1 MKILKKIDVGL
12 FIIMIL
18 LIAIG
23 IVMIFSASNVAA
35 IVRYKQS
42 PLGYFIKQSIWALIA
57 LIGFFIILFIDSK
70 HYKKIVYP
78 ALLITILAL
87 FFLVIKGTFIN
98 KTRGWLLLFNGKIGF
113 QPSELFKLVY
123 ILLASI
129 YYDQYKTKLDNP
141 KYLIFPIGWGLLGAF
156 LVFVQ
161 PDFGTSMVII
171 MLIIFLFFINPV
183 SKSIKKIVLIFI
195 FLIIS
200 SGLLLFSNI
209 YKNLSKEKQN
219 RINTKGVC
227 TQERFYTDGNQL
239 CNSLIAFNN
248 GGLFGKG
255 LANSSQKYL
264 YLPESHTDF
273 IFPVIVEEL
282 GIVGGIAIII
292 LFMVMFYRIILIA
305 KNSYRNFQ
313 ASYSYAIM
321 FLMALHL
328 FINIGGVST
337 FIPLTGIPIPF
348 LSYGGTSLMFNVI
361 ALGFIQRARIETKM
375 KKERFIKKE
384 S

>member
-1 MKILKKIDVGL
+1 MKILKKIDVPL
-12 FIIMIL
+12 FIVMIL

-35 IVRYKQS
+35 IVRYNQS

-57 LIGFFIILFIDSK
+57 LIAFFIIIFIDSK
-70 HYKKIVYP
+70 YYKNISII
-78 ALLITILAL
+78 ALIAIIISLIYLI
-87 FFLVIKGTFIN
+87 FKGTFIN

-113 QPSELFKLVY
+113 QPSELFKIFYVV
-123 ILLASI
+123 LASF
-129 YYDQYKTKLDNP
+129 YYDKFKNKLDDP
-141 KYLIFPIGWGLLGAF
+141 KYLAFPILLGFGGAG
-156 LVFVQ
+156 LVFLQ
-161 PDFGTSMVII
+161 PDFGTAMVISVVTV
-171 MLIIFLFFINPV
+171 FLFFINPV
-183 SKSIKKIVLIFI
+183 GKQIKSFVKIFM
-195 FLIIS
+195 FLIIIIA
-200 SGLLLFSNI
+200 LLALPSI
-209 YKNLSKEKQN
+209 YNKISKEKQN
-219 RINTKGVC
+219 RLNTKGVC

-282 GIVGGIAIII
+282 GIVGGIVII
-292 LFMVMFYRIILIA
+292 LLFMFMFYRIMLIA
-305 KNSYRNFQ
+305 KSSYHNYQ

-328 FINIGGVST
+328 FVNIGGVST

-348 LSYGGTSLMFNVI
+348 LSYGGTSLVFNVI
-361 ALGFIQRARIETKM
+361 ALAFIQRARIETRLR
-375 KKERFIKKE
+375 KERFIKKKV
-384 S
+384 

>member
-161 PDFGTSMVII
+161 PDFGTSVLII

-183 SKSIKKIVLIFI
+183 SKSIKKIALIFI

-200 SGLLLFSNI
+200 TGLLLFSNI

-305 KNSYRNFQ
+305 KSSYRNFQ

>member
-1 MKILKKIDVGL
+1 MKILKKIDVPL
-12 FIIMIL
+12 FIVMIL

-35 IVRYKQS
+35 IVRYNQS

-57 LIGFFIILFIDSK
+57 LIGFFIIIFIDSK
-70 HYKKIVYP
+70 KYQKISII
-78 ALLITILAL
+78 ALLLIIGAL
-87 FFLVIKGTFIN
+87 IYLIFKGTFIN

-113 QPSELFKLVY
+113 QPSELFKIFY
-123 ILLASI
+123 IVLASF
-129 YYDQYKTKLDNP
+129 YYDTFKDKLDEP
-141 KYLIFPIGWGLLGAF
+141 KYLAFPILLGFGGAG
-156 LVFVQ
+156 LVFLQ
-161 PDFGTSMVII
+161 PDFGTAMVITVVT
-171 MLIIFLFFINPV
+171 IFLFFINPV
-183 SKSIKKIVLIFI
+183 GKQIKSFVKIFM
-195 FLIIS
+195 FLIIVI
-200 SGLLLFSNI
+200 GLLALPSVYNRI
-209 YKNLSKEKQN
+209 SKEKQN
-219 RINTKGVC
+219 RLNTKGVC

-248 GGLFGKG
+248 GGFFGKG

-282 GIVGGIAIII
+282 GIVGGIVII
-292 LFMVMFYRIILIA
+292 LLFMFMFYRIILIA
-305 KNSYRNFQ
+305 KSSYHNYQ

-348 LSYGGTSLMFNVI
+348 LSYGGTSLVFNVI
-361 ALGFIQRARIETKM
+361 ALAFVQRARIETRL
-375 KKERFIKKE
+375 KKERFIKKKV
-384 S
+384 

>member
-1 MKILKKIDVGL
+1 MKILKKIDIGL

-200 SGLLLFSNI
+200 TGLLLFSNI

-305 KNSYRNFQ
+305 KSSYRNFQ

>member
-195 FLIIS
+195 FLIVS

-375 KKERFIKKE
+375 KDL
-384 S
+384 

>member
-1 MKILKKIDVGL
+1 MKILKKIDIPL
-12 FIIMIL
+12 FVVMIL

-35 IVRYKQS
+35 IVRYNQS

-57 LIGFFIILFIDSK
+57 LIAFFIIIFIDSK
-70 HYKKIVYP
+70 YYKNISII
-78 ALLITILAL
+78 ALIAIIISLIYLI
-87 FFLVIKGTFIN
+87 FKGTFIN

-113 QPSELFKLVY
+113 QPSELFKIFY
-123 ILLASI
+123 IVLASF
-129 YYDQYKTKLDNP
+129 YYDKFKNKLDDP
-141 KYLIFPIGWGLLGAF
+141 KYLAFPILLGFGGAG
-156 LVFVQ
+156 LVFLQ
-161 PDFGTSMVII
+161 PDFGTAMVISVVTV
-171 MLIIFLFFINPV
+171 FLFFINPV
-183 SKSIKKIVLIFI
+183 GKQIKSFVKIFM
-195 FLIIS
+195 FLIIIIA
-200 SGLLLFSNI
+200 LLALPSI
-209 YKNLSKEKQN
+209 YNKISKEKQN
-219 RINTKGVC
+219 RLNTKGVC

-282 GIVGGIAIII
+282 GIVGGIVII
-292 LFMVMFYRIILIA
+292 LLFMFMFYRIMLIA
-305 KNSYRNFQ
+305 KSSYHNYQ

-328 FINIGGVST
+328 FVNIGGVST

-348 LSYGGTSLMFNVI
+348 LSYGGTSLVFNVI
-361 ALGFIQRARIETKM
+361 ALAFIQRARIETRLR
-375 KKERFIKKE
+375 KERFIKKKV
-384 S
+384 

>member
-1 MKILKKIDVGL
+1 MKILKKIDVPL
-12 FIIMIL
+12 FIVMIL

-35 IVRYKQS
+35 IVRYNQS

-57 LIGFFIILFIDSK
+57 LIAFFIIIFIDSK
-70 HYKKIVYP
+70 YYKNISII
-78 ALLITILAL
+78 ALIAIIISLIYLI
-87 FFLVIKGTFIN
+87 FKGTFIN

-113 QPSELFKLVY
+113 QPSELFKIFY
-123 ILLASI
+123 IVLASF
-129 YYDQYKTKLDNP
+129 YYDKFKNKLDDP
-141 KYLIFPIGWGLLGAF
+141 KYLAFPILLGFGGAG
-156 LVFVQ
+156 LVFLQ
-161 PDFGTSMVII
+161 PDFGTAMVISVVT
-171 MLIIFLFFINPV
+171 IFLFFINPV
-183 SKSIKKIVLIFI
+183 GKQIKSFVKIFM
-195 FLIIS
+195 FLIIIIA
-200 SGLLLFSNI
+200 LLALPSI
-209 YKNLSKEKQN
+209 YNKISKEKQN
-219 RINTKGVC
+219 RLNTKGVC

-282 GIVGGIAIII
+282 GIIGGIVII
-292 LFMVMFYRIILIA
+292 LLFMFMFYRIMLIA
-305 KNSYRNFQ
+305 KSSYHNYQ

-328 FINIGGVST
+328 FVNIGGVST

-348 LSYGGTSLMFNVI
+348 LSYGGTSLVFNVI
-361 ALGFIQRARIETKM
+361 ALAFIQRARIETRLR
-375 KKERFIKKE
+375 KERFIKKKV
-384 S
+384 

>member
-1 MKILKKIDVGL
+1 MKILKKIDVPL
-12 FIIMIL
+12 FIVMIL

-35 IVRYKQS
+35 IVRYNQS

-57 LIGFFIILFIDSK
+57 LIGFFIIIFIDSK
-70 HYKKIVYP
+70 KYQKISII
-78 ALLITILAL
+78 ALLLIIGAL
-87 FFLVIKGTFIN
+87 IYLIFKGTFIN

-113 QPSELFKLVY
+113 QPSELFKIFY
-123 ILLASI
+123 IVLASF
-129 YYDQYKTKLDNP
+129 YYDTFKDKLDEP
-141 KYLIFPIGWGLLGAF
+141 KYLAFPILLGFGGAG
-156 LVFVQ
+156 LVFLQ
-161 PDFGTSMVII
+161 PDFGTAMVITVVT
-171 MLIIFLFFINPV
+171 IFLFFINPV
-183 SKSIKKIVLIFI
+183 GKQIKSFVKIFI
-195 FLIIS
+195 FLIIVIV
-200 SGLLLFSNI
+200 LLALPSVYNRI
-209 YKNLSKEKQN
+209 SKEKQN
-219 RINTKGVC
+219 RLNTKGVC

-282 GIVGGIAIII
+282 GIVGGIVII
-292 LFMVMFYRIILIA
+292 LLFMFMFYRIILIA
-305 KNSYRNFQ
+305 KSSYHNYQ

-337 FIPLTGIPIPF
+337 FIPLTGIPILF
-348 LSYGGTSLMFNVI
+348 LSYGGTSLVFNVI
-361 ALGFIQRARIETKM
+361 ALAFVQRARIETRL
-375 KKERFIKKE
+375 KKERFIKKKV
-384 S
+384 

>member
-1 MKILKKIDVGL
+1 MKILKKIDVPL
-12 FIIMIL
+12 FIVMIL

-23 IVMIFSASNVAA
+23 IVMIFSASNVFSV
-35 IVRYKQS
+35 VRYNQS
-42 PLGYFIKQSIWALIA
+42 PLGYFIKQSIWAFIA

-78 ALLITILAL
+78 AILIIIGAL
-87 FFLVIKGTFIN
+87 VFLIFKGSYIN
-98 KTRGWLLLFNGKIGF
+98 KTRGWLNLIPGVGI

-129 YYDQYKTKLDNP
+129 YYDQYKNKLDDP
-141 KYLIFPIGWGLLGAF
+141 KYLVFPIGWGFLGAG
-156 LVFVQ
+156 LVFLQ
-161 PDFGTSMVII
+161 PDFGTAMVIT
-171 MLIIFLFFINPV
+171 LVIIFMFFINPV
-183 SKSIKKIVLIFI
+183 GKSIKKIVFI
-195 FLIIS
+195 FMILILSLGILSFS
-200 SGLLLFSNI
+200 SI
-209 YKNLSKEKQN
+209 YKKLSKEKQN
-219 RINTKGVC
+219 RINTHGVC
-227 TQERFYTDGNQL
+227 TSERFYTDGNQL

-282 GIVGGIAIII
+282 GIVGGIVII
-292 LFMVMFYRIILIA
+292 LLFMFMFYRIILIA
-305 KNSYRNFQ
+305 RSSYNNFQ

-328 FINIGGVST
+328 FVNIGGVST

-348 LSYGGTSLMFNVI
+348 LSYGGTSLLFNVI
-361 ALGFIQRARIETKM
+361 ALGFIQRARIETRL
-375 KKERFIKKE
+375 KKERFIKKKV
-384 S
+384 

>member
-1 MKILKKIDVGL
+1 MKILKKIDVPL
-12 FIIMIL
+12 FIVMIL

-35 IVRYKQS
+35 IVRYNQS

-57 LIGFFIILFIDSK
+57 LIAFFIIIFIDSK
-70 HYKKIVYP
+70 YYKNISII
-78 ALLITILAL
+78 ALIAIIISLIYLI
-87 FFLVIKGTFIN
+87 FKGTFIN

-113 QPSELFKLVY
+113 QPSELFKIFY
-123 ILLASI
+123 IVLASF
-129 YYDQYKTKLDNP
+129 YYDKFKNKLDDP
-141 KYLIFPIGWGLLGAF
+141 KYLSFPILLGFGGAG
-156 LVFVQ
+156 LVFLQ
-161 PDFGTSMVII
+161 PDFGTAMVISVVT
-171 MLIIFLFFINPV
+171 IFLFFINPV
-183 SKSIKKIVLIFI
+183 GKQIKSFVKIFM
-195 FLIIS
+195 FLIIIIA
-200 SGLLLFSNI
+200 LLALPSI
-209 YKNLSKEKQN
+209 YNKISKEKQN
-219 RINTKGVC
+219 RLNTRGVC

-282 GIVGGIAIII
+282 GIIGGIVII
-292 LFMVMFYRIILIA
+292 LLFMFMFYRIMLIA
-305 KNSYRNFQ
+305 KSSYHNYQ

-328 FINIGGVST
+328 FVNIGGVST

-348 LSYGGTSLMFNVI
+348 LSYGGTSLVFNVI
-361 ALGFIQRARIETKM
+361 ALAFIQRARIETRLR
-375 KKERFIKKE
+375 KERFIKKKV
-384 S
+384 

>member
-195 FLIIS
+195 FLIVS

-305 KNSYRNFQ
+305 KSSYRNFQ

-384 S
+384 I

>member
-183 SKSIKKIVLIFI
+183 SKSIKKIALIFI

-200 SGLLLFSNI
+200 TGLLLFSNI

-305 KNSYRNFQ
+305 KSSYRNFQ

-361 ALGFIQRARIETKM
+361 ALGFVQRARIETKM

>member
-1 MKILKKIDVGL
+1 MKILKKIDVPL
-12 FIIMIL
+12 FIVMIL

-35 IVRYKQS
+35 IVRYNQS

-57 LIGFFIILFIDSK
+57 LIGFFIIIFIDSK
-70 HYKKIVYP
+70 KYQKISII
-78 ALLITILAL
+78 ALLLIIGAL
-87 FFLVIKGTFIN
+87 IYLIFKGTFIN

-113 QPSELFKLVY
+113 QPSELFKIFY
-123 ILLASI
+123 IVLASF
-129 YYDQYKTKLDNP
+129 YYDIFKDKLDEP
-141 KYLIFPIGWGLLGAF
+141 KYLAFPILLGFGGAG
-156 LVFVQ
+156 LVFLQ
-161 PDFGTSMVII
+161 PDFGTAMVITVVT
-171 MLIIFLFFINPV
+171 IFLFFINPV
-183 SKSIKKIVLIFI
+183 GKQIKSFVKIFL
-195 FLIIS
+195 FLIIVIV
-200 SGLLLFSNI
+200 LLALPSVYNRI
-209 YKNLSKEKQN
+209 SKEKQN
-219 RINTKGVC
+219 RLNTKGVC

-282 GIVGGIAIII
+282 GIVGGIVII
-292 LFMVMFYRIILIA
+292 LLFMFMFYRIILIA
-305 KNSYRNFQ
+305 KSSYHNYQ

-348 LSYGGTSLMFNVI
+348 LSYGGTSLVFNVI
-361 ALGFIQRARIETKM
+361 ALAFVQRARIETRL
-375 KKERFIKKE
+375 KKERFIKKKV
-384 S
+384 

>member
-1 MKILKKIDVGL
+1 MKILKKIDVPL
-12 FIIMIL
+12 FIVMIL

-35 IVRYKQS
+35 IVRYNQS

-57 LIGFFIILFIDSK
+57 LIAFFIIIFIDSK
-70 HYKKIVYP
+70 YYKNISII
-78 ALLITILAL
+78 ALIAIIISLIYLI
-87 FFLVIKGTFIN
+87 FKGTFIN

-113 QPSELFKLVY
+113 QPSELFKIFY
-123 ILLASI
+123 IVLASF
-129 YYDQYKTKLDNP
+129 YYDKFKNKLDDP
-141 KYLIFPIGWGLLGAF
+141 KYLAFPILLGFGGAG
-156 LVFVQ
+156 LVFLQ
-161 PDFGTSMVII
+161 PDFGTAMVISI
-171 MLIIFLFFINPV
+171 VTIFLFFINPV
-183 SKSIKKIVLIFI
+183 GKQIKSFVKIFM
-195 FLIIS
+195 FLIIIIA
-200 SGLLLFSNI
+200 LLALPSI
-209 YKNLSKEKQN
+209 YNKISKEKQN
-219 RINTKGVC
+219 RLNTKGVC

-282 GIVGGIAIII
+282 GIVGGIVII
-292 LFMVMFYRIILIA
+292 LLFMFMFYRIMLIA
-305 KNSYRNFQ
+305 KSSYHNYQ

-328 FINIGGVST
+328 FVNIGGVST

-348 LSYGGTSLMFNVI
+348 LSYGGTSLVFNVI
-361 ALGFIQRARIETKM
+361 ALAFIQRARIETRLR
-375 KKERFIKKE
+375 KERFIKNKV
-384 S
+384 

>member
-1 MKILKKIDVGL
+1 MKILKKIDVPL
-12 FIIMIL
+12 FIVMIL

-35 IVRYKQS
+35 IVRYNQS

-57 LIGFFIILFIDSK
+57 LIGFFIIIFIDSK
-70 HYKKIVYP
+70 KYQKISII
-78 ALLITILAL
+78 ALLLIIGAL
-87 FFLVIKGTFIN
+87 IYLIFKGTFIN

-113 QPSELFKLVY
+113 QPSELFKIFY
-123 ILLASI
+123 IVLASF
-129 YYDQYKTKLDNP
+129 YYDTFKDKLDEP
-141 KYLIFPIGWGLLGAF
+141 KYLAFPILLGFGGAG
-156 LVFVQ
+156 LVFLQ
-161 PDFGTSMVII
+161 PDFGTAMVII
-171 MLIIFLFFINPV
+171 VVTIFLFFINPV
-183 SKSIKKIVLIFI
+183 GKQIKSFVKVFM
-195 FLIIS
+195 FLIIVIV
-200 SGLLLFSNI
+200 LLALPSVYNRI
-209 YKNLSKEKQN
+209 SKEKQN
-219 RINTKGVC
+219 RLNTKGVC

-282 GIVGGIAIII
+282 GIVGGIVII
-292 LFMVMFYRIILIA
+292 LLFMFMFYRIILIA
-305 KNSYRNFQ
+305 KSSYHNYQ

-348 LSYGGTSLMFNVI
+348 LSYGGTSLVFNVI
-361 ALGFIQRARIETKM
+361 ALAFVQRARIETRL
-375 KKERFIKKE
+375 KKERFIKKKV
-384 S
+384 

>member
-1 MKILKKIDVGL
+1 MKILKKIDIGL

-195 FLIIS
+195 FLIVS

-305 KNSYRNFQ
+305 KSSYRNFQ

-361 ALGFIQRARIETKM
+361 ALGFVQRARIETKM

>member
-141 KYLIFPIGWGLLGAF
+141 KYLIFPIGWGL
-156 LVFVQ
+156 
-161 PDFGTSMVII
+161 FGTSMVII

-200 SGLLLFSNI
+200 TGLLLFSNI

-305 KNSYRNFQ
+305 KSSYRNFQ

-361 ALGFIQRARIETKM
+361 ALGFVQRARIETKM

>member
-195 FLIIS
+195 FLIVS

-209 YKNLSKEKQN
+209 YKNLSTEKQN

-305 KNSYRNFQ
+305 KSSYRNFQ

>member
-1 MKILKKIDVGL
+1 MKILKKIDVPL
-12 FIIMIL
+12 FIVMIL

-35 IVRYKQS
+35 IVRYNQS

-57 LIGFFIILFIDSK
+57 LIGFFIIIFIDSK
-70 HYKKIVYP
+70 KYQKISII
-78 ALLITILAL
+78 ALLLIIGAL
-87 FFLVIKGTFIN
+87 IYLIFKGTFIN

-113 QPSELFKLVY
+113 QPSELFKIFY
-123 ILLASI
+123 IVLASF
-129 YYDQYKTKLDNP
+129 YYDTFKDKLDEP
-141 KYLIFPIGWGLLGAF
+141 KYLAFPILLGFGGAG
-156 LVFVQ
+156 LVFLQ
-161 PDFGTSMVII
+161 PDFGTAMVITVVT
-171 MLIIFLFFINPV
+171 IFLFFINPV
-183 SKSIKKIVLIFI
+183 GKQIKSFVKIFL
-195 FLIIS
+195 FLIIVIV
-200 SGLLLFSNI
+200 LLALPSVYNRI
-209 YKNLSKEKQN
+209 SKEKQN
-219 RINTKGVC
+219 RLNTKGVC

-282 GIVGGIAIII
+282 GIVGGIVII
-292 LFMVMFYRIILIA
+292 LLFMFMFYRIILIA
-305 KNSYRNFQ
+305 KSSYHNYQ

-337 FIPLTGIPIPF
+337 FIPLTGVPIPF
-348 LSYGGTSLMFNVI
+348 LSYGGTSLVFNVI
-361 ALGFIQRARIETKM
+361 ALAFVQRARIETRL
-375 KKERFIKKE
+375 KKERFIKKKV
-384 S
+384 

>member
-42 PLGYFIKQSIWALIA
+42 PLGYFFKQSIWALIA

-195 FLIIS
+195 FLIVS

-305 KNSYRNFQ
+305 KSSYRNFQ

>member
-1 MKILKKIDVGL
+1 MKILKKIDVPL
-12 FIIMIL
+12 FIVMIL

-35 IVRYKQS
+35 IVRYNQS

-57 LIGFFIILFIDSK
+57 LIAFFIIIFIDSK
-70 HYKKIVYP
+70 YYKNISII
-78 ALLITILAL
+78 ALIAIIISLIYLI
-87 FFLVIKGTFIN
+87 FKGTFIN

-113 QPSELFKLVY
+113 QPSELFKIFY
-123 ILLASI
+123 IVLASF
-129 YYDQYKTKLDNP
+129 YYDKFKNKLDDP
-141 KYLIFPIGWGLLGAF
+141 KYLAFPILLGFGGAG
-156 LVFVQ
+156 LVFLQ
-161 PDFGTSMVII
+161 PDFGTAMVISVVTV
-171 MLIIFLFFINPV
+171 FLFFINPV
-183 SKSIKKIVLIFI
+183 GKQIKSFVKIFM
-195 FLIIS
+195 FLIIIIA
-200 SGLLLFSNI
+200 LLALPSI
-209 YKNLSKEKQN
+209 YNKISKEKQN
-219 RINTKGVC
+219 RLNTKGVC

-282 GIVGGIAIII
+282 GIIGGIVII
-292 LFMVMFYRIILIA
+292 LLFMFMFYRIMLIA
-305 KNSYRNFQ
+305 KSSYHNYQ

-328 FINIGGVST
+328 FVNIGGVST

-348 LSYGGTSLMFNVI
+348 LSYGGTSLVFNVI
-361 ALGFIQRARIETKM
+361 ALAFIQRTRIETRLR
-375 KKERFIKKE
+375 KERFIKKKV
-384 S
+384 

>member
-195 FLIIS
+195 FLIVS

-292 LFMVMFYRIILIA
+292 LFTVMFYRIILIA
-305 KNSYRNFQ
+305 KSSYRNFQ

>member
-1 MKILKKIDVGL
+1 MKILKKIDVPL
-12 FIIMIL
+12 FIVMIL

-35 IVRYKQS
+35 IVRYNQS

-57 LIGFFIILFIDSK
+57 LIAFFIIIFIDSK
-70 HYKKIVYP
+70 YYKNISII
-78 ALLITILAL
+78 ALIAIIISLIYLI
-87 FFLVIKGTFIN
+87 FKGTFIN

-113 QPSELFKLVY
+113 QPSQLFKIFY
-123 ILLASI
+123 IVLASF
-129 YYDQYKTKLDNP
+129 YYDKFKNKLDDP
-141 KYLIFPIGWGLLGAF
+141 KYLAFPILLGFGGAG
-156 LVFVQ
+156 LVFLQ
-161 PDFGTSMVII
+161 PDFGTAMVISVVTV
-171 MLIIFLFFINPV
+171 FLFFINPV
-183 SKSIKKIVLIFI
+183 GKQIKSFVKIFM
-195 FLIIS
+195 FLIIIIA
-200 SGLLLFSNI
+200 LLALPSI
-209 YKNLSKEKQN
+209 YNKISKEKQN
-219 RINTKGVC
+219 RLNTKGVC

-255 LANSSQKYL
+255 LANCSQKYL

-282 GIVGGIAIII
+282 GIVGGIVII
-292 LFMVMFYRIILIA
+292 LLFMFMFYRIMLIA
-305 KNSYRNFQ
+305 KSSYHNYQ

-328 FINIGGVST
+328 FVNIGGVST

-348 LSYGGTSLMFNVI
+348 LSYGGTSLVFNVI
-361 ALGFIQRARIETKM
+361 ALAFIQRARIETRLR
-375 KKERFIKKE
+375 KERFIKKKV
-384 S
+384 

>member
-1 MKILKKIDVGL
+1 MKILKKIDIGL

-305 KNSYRNFQ
+305 KSSYRNFQ

>member
-1 MKILKKIDVGL
+1 MKILKKIDVPL
-12 FIIMIL
+12 FIVMIL

-35 IVRYKQS
+35 IVRYNQS
-42 PLGYFIKQSIWALIA
+42 PLDYFIKQSIWALIA
-57 LIGFFIILFIDSK
+57 LIGFFIIIFIDSK
-70 HYKKIVYP
+70 KYQKISII
-78 ALLITILAL
+78 ALLLIIGAL
-87 FFLVIKGTFIN
+87 IYLIFKGTFIN

-113 QPSELFKLVY
+113 QPSELFKIFY
-123 ILLASI
+123 IVLASF
-129 YYDQYKTKLDNP
+129 YYDTFKDKLDEP
-141 KYLIFPIGWGLLGAF
+141 KYLAFPILLGFCGAG
-156 LVFVQ
+156 LVFLQ
-161 PDFGTSMVII
+161 PDFGTAMVITVVT
-171 MLIIFLFFINPV
+171 IFLFFINPV
-183 SKSIKKIVLIFI
+183 GKQIKSFVKIFL
-195 FLIIS
+195 FLIIVIV
-200 SGLLLFSNI
+200 LLALPSVYNRI
-209 YKNLSKEKQN
+209 SKEKQN
-219 RINTKGVC
+219 RLNTKGVC

-282 GIVGGIAIII
+282 GIVGGIVII
-292 LFMVMFYRIILIA
+292 LLFMFMFYRIILIA
-305 KNSYRNFQ
+305 KSSYHNYQ

-348 LSYGGTSLMFNVI
+348 LSYGGTSLVFNVI
-361 ALGFIQRARIETKM
+361 ALAFVQRARIETRL
-375 KKERFIKKE
+375 KKERFIKKKV
-384 S
+384 

>member
-1 MKILKKIDVGL
+1 MKILKKIDVPL
-12 FIIMIL
+12 FIVMIL

-35 IVRYKQS
+35 IVRYNQS

-57 LIGFFIILFIDSK
+57 LIAFFIIIFIDSK
-70 HYKKIVYP
+70 YYKNISII
-78 ALLITILAL
+78 ALIAIIISLIYLI
-87 FFLVIKGTFIN
+87 FKGTFIN

-113 QPSELFKLVY
+113 QPSELFKIFY
-123 ILLASI
+123 IVLASF
-129 YYDQYKTKLDNP
+129 YYDKFKNKLDDP
-141 KYLIFPIGWGLLGAF
+141 KYLAFPILLGFGGAG
-156 LVFVQ
+156 LVFLQ
-161 PDFGTSMVII
+161 PDFGTAMVISVI
-171 MLIIFLFFINPV
+171 TVFLFFINPV
-183 SKSIKKIVLIFI
+183 GKQIKSFVKIFM
-195 FLIIS
+195 FLIIIIA
-200 SGLLLFSNI
+200 LLALPSI
-209 YKNLSKEKQN
+209 YNKISKEKQN
-219 RINTKGVC
+219 RLNTKGVC

-264 YLPESHTDF
+264 YLTKSHTDF

-282 GIVGGIAIII
+282 GIVGGIVII
-292 LFMVMFYRIILIA
+292 LLFMFMFYRIMLIA
-305 KNSYRNFQ
+305 KSSYHNYQ

-328 FINIGGVST
+328 FVNIGGVST

-348 LSYGGTSLMFNVI
+348 LSYGGTSLVFNVI
-361 ALGFIQRARIETKM
+361 ALAFIQRARIETRLR
-375 KKERFIKKE
+375 KERFIKKKV
-384 S
+384 

>member
-1 MKILKKIDVGL
+1 MKILKKIDVPL
-12 FIIMIL
+12 FIVMIL

-35 IVRYKQS
+35 IVRYNQS

-57 LIGFFIILFIDSK
+57 LIGFFIIIFIDSK
-70 HYKKIVYP
+70 KYQKISII
-78 ALLITILAL
+78 ALLLIIGAL
-87 FFLVIKGTFIN
+87 IYLIFKGTFIN

-113 QPSELFKLVY
+113 QPSELFKIFY
-123 ILLASI
+123 IVLASF
-129 YYDQYKTKLDNP
+129 YYDTFKDKLDEP
-141 KYLIFPIGWGLLGAF
+141 KYLAFPILLGFGGAG
-156 LVFVQ
+156 LVFLQ
-161 PDFGTSMVII
+161 PDFGTAMVITVVT
-171 MLIIFLFFINPV
+171 IFLFFINPV
-183 SKSIKKIVLIFI
+183 GKQIKSFVKIFM
-195 FLIIS
+195 FLIIVI
-200 SGLLLFSNI
+200 GLLALPSVYNRI
-209 YKNLSKEKQN
+209 SKEKQN
-219 RINTKGVC
+219 RLNTKGVC

-282 GIVGGIAIII
+282 GIVGGIVII
-292 LFMVMFYRIILIA
+292 LLFMFMFYRIILIA
-305 KNSYRNFQ
+305 KSSYHNYQ

-348 LSYGGTSLMFNVI
+348 LSYGGTSLVFNVI
-361 ALGFIQRARIETKM
+361 ALAFVQRARIETRL
-375 KKERFIKKE
+375 KKERFIKKKV
-384 S
+384 

>member
-195 FLIIS
+195 FLIVS

-292 LFMVMFYRIILIA
+292 LFMVMFYLPKVVIVISKLLILM
-305 KNSYRNFQ
+305 Q
-313 ASYSYAIM
+313 
-321 FLMALHL
+321 
-328 FINIGGVST
+328 
-337 FIPLTGIPIPF
+337 
-348 LSYGGTSLMFNVI
+348 
-361 ALGFIQRARIETKM
+361 
-375 KKERFIKKE
+375 
-384 S
+384 

>member
-1 MKILKKIDVGL
+1 MKILKKIDIGL

-195 FLIIS
+195 FLIVS

>member
-195 FLIIS
+195 FLIVS

-305 KNSYRNFQ
+305 KSSYRNFQ

-361 ALGFIQRARIETKM
+361 ALGFVQRARIETKM

>member
-183 SKSIKKIVLIFI
+183 SKSIKKIALIFI

-200 SGLLLFSNI
+200 TGLLLFSNI

>member
-141 KYLIFPIGWGLLGAF
+141 KYLIFPIAWGLLGAF

-161 PDFGTSMVII
+161 PDFGTSVLIV

-183 SKSIKKIVLIFI
+183 SKSIKKVSFIFI
-195 FLIIS
+195 SLFLIV
-200 SGLLLFSNI
+200 GLLLFSNI

-305 KNSYRNFQ
+305 KSSYRNFQ

>member
-195 FLIIS
+195 FLIVS

-282 GIVGGIAIII
+282 GIVGGIIIII

>member
-1 MKILKKIDVGL
+1 MKILKKIDIGL

-195 FLIIS
+195 FLIVS

-305 KNSYRNFQ
+305 KSSYRNFQ

>member
-195 FLIIS
+195 FLIVS

-305 KNSYRNFQ
+305 KSSYRNFQ

>member
-1 MKILKKIDVGL
+1 MKILKKIDVPL
-12 FIIMIL
+12 FIVMIL

-35 IVRYKQS
+35 IVRYNQS

-57 LIGFFIILFIDSK
+57 LIAFFIIIFIDSK
-70 HYKKIVYP
+70 YYKNISII
-78 ALLITILAL
+78 ALIAIIISLIYLI
-87 FFLVIKGTFIN
+87 FKGTFIN

-113 QPSELFKLVY
+113 QPSELFKIFY
-123 ILLASI
+123 IVLASF
-129 YYDQYKTKLDNP
+129 YYDKFKNKLDDP
-141 KYLIFPIGWGLLGAF
+141 KYLAFTILLGFGGAG
-156 LVFVQ
+156 LVFLQ
-161 PDFGTSMVII
+161 PDFGTAMVISVVTV
-171 MLIIFLFFINPV
+171 FLFFINPV
-183 SKSIKKIVLIFI
+183 GKQIKSFVKIFM
-195 FLIIS
+195 FLIIIIA
-200 SGLLLFSNI
+200 LLALPSI
-209 YKNLSKEKQN
+209 YNKISKEKQN
-219 RINTKGVC
+219 RLNTKGVC

-282 GIVGGIAIII
+282 GIVGGIVII
-292 LFMVMFYRIILIA
+292 LLFMFMFYRIMLIA
-305 KNSYRNFQ
+305 KSSYHNYQ

-328 FINIGGVST
+328 FVNIGGVST

-348 LSYGGTSLMFNVI
+348 LSYGGTSLVFNVI
-361 ALGFIQRARIETKM
+361 ALAFIQRARIETRLR
-375 KKERFIKKE
+375 KERFIKKKV
-384 S
+384 

>member
-1 MKILKKIDVGL
+1 MKILKKIDVPL
-12 FIIMIL
+12 FIVMIL

-35 IVRYKQS
+35 IVRYNQS

-57 LIGFFIILFIDSK
+57 LIAFFIIIFIDSK
-70 HYKKIVYP
+70 YYKNISII
-78 ALLITILAL
+78 ALIAIIISLIYLI
-87 FFLVIKGTFIN
+87 FKGTFIN

-113 QPSELFKLVY
+113 QPSELFKIFY
-123 ILLASI
+123 IVLASF
-129 YYDQYKTKLDNP
+129 YYDKFKNKLDDP
-141 KYLIFPIGWGLLGAF
+141 KYLAFPILLGFGGAG
-156 LVFVQ
+156 LVFLQ
-161 PDFGTSMVII
+161 PDFGTAMVISVVTV
-171 MLIIFLFFINPV
+171 FLFFINPV
-183 SKSIKKIVLIFI
+183 GKQIKSFVKIFM
-195 FLIIS
+195 FLIIIIA
-200 SGLLLFSNI
+200 LLALPSI
-209 YKNLSKEKQN
+209 YNKISKEKQN
-219 RINTKGVC
+219 RLNTRGVC

-282 GIVGGIAIII
+282 GIVGGIVII
-292 LFMVMFYRIILIA
+292 LLFMFMFYRIMLIA
-305 KNSYRNFQ
+305 KSSYHNYQ

-328 FINIGGVST
+328 FVNIGGVST

-348 LSYGGTSLMFNVI
+348 LSYGGTSLVFNVI
-361 ALGFIQRARIETKM
+361 ALAFIQRARIETRLR
-375 KKERFIKKE
+375 KERFIKKKV
-384 S
+384 